1 MSAVGILHP
10 GAMGAALGREL
21 RGAGHDVLW
30 ASEGRSGETVA
41 RAGDAGLRDAGTVPE
56 LARASDV
63 VLSVCPPHAAAEVA
77 AQVAGHARRFVDC
90 NAVSPATAREVAATV
105 AGAGGHAVDGGLVG
119 PPPGPDAAVSLLL
132 SGVDAEE
139 VAALFAGT
147 QVRARVIGAEI
158 GAASAAKMAYAG
170 WTKGSAALLLAVRA
184 LARAEGVDGALLAE
198 WAISQPHLPE
208 ASERAARGAEG
219 KSWRWVAEMEEIA
232 ASLEAAG
239 LPGGFHHAA
248 ADIYERLAGAP
259 GTGLDAALGALASV
273 RYVAPPGDTLAGQGK
288 ETPSMQNLSERPW
301 R

>member
-30 ASEGRSGETVA
+30 CSEGRSPETA
-41 RAGDAGLRDAGTVPE
+41 GRAADAGLRDAGTVPE

-105 AGAGGHAVDGGLVG
+105 TAAGGLAVDGGLVG

-132 SGVDAEE
+132 SGAGAAEI
-139 VAALFAGT
+139 AALFEGT
-147 QVRARVIGAEI
+147 QVRARVVGTEI

-170 WTKGSAALLLAVRA
+170 WTKGSAALLLSVRA
-184 LARAEGVDGALLAE
+184 LARAEGVEDALLEE
-198 WAISQPHLPE
+198 WAISQPHLAA
-208 ASERAARGAEG
+208 ASERAARGAAG
-219 KSWRWVAEMEEIA
+219 KSWRWVAEMQEIA
-232 ASLEAAG
+232 ASLEEAG

-248 ADIYERLAGAP
+248 AEIFGRLAAQP
-259 GTGLDAALGALASV
+259 GTDLESALGALAPV
-273 RYVAPPGDTLAGQGK
+273 RYVAPPGDTFAGQGK
-288 ETPSMQNLSERPW
+288 EKPSMHNHSERPW